1 MKNKFSKSIEKLVDF
16 SVEKMIVKEAAA
28 KNPAAFSQ
36 LIFLYKKRIVA
47 VGRRF
52 FYNQNDIDDFLQE
65 VFIKIYENLDKFQ
78 GNSRFSTWITRIA
91 YNTAINFK
99 IRTKKSENLCEET
112 QSNLVSN
119 YETPE
124 ETQLKKLTKEAIN
137 NAVKQLP
144 ENYKKCIELYFYNN
158 MTYEEIA
165 ETTDIPLNTVKT
177 YIFRAKKEL
186 YQKLKEII

>member
-177 YIFRAKKEL
+177 YIFREKKEL
-186 YQKLKEII
+186 YQKLKEIL

>member
-52 FYNQNDIDDFLQE
+52 FYDQNNIDDFLQE

-124 ETQLKKLTKEAIN
+124 ETQLKQLTKEAIN

-186 YQKLKEII
+186 YQKLKEIL

>member
-65 VFIKIYENLDKFQ
+65 VFIKIYENLDNFQ

-186 YQKLKEII
+186 YQKLKEIL

>member
-1 MKNKFSKSIEKLVDF
+1 MKER
-16 SVEKMIVKEAAA
+16 
-28 KNPAAFSQ
+28 
-36 LIFLYKKRIVA
+36 LI
-47 VGRRF
+47 
-52 FYNQNDIDDFLQE
+52 NEE
-65 VFIKIYENLDKFQ
+65 VFIKIYENLKSFQ
-78 GNSRFSTWITRIA
+78 GNSKFSTWITRIA

-99 IRTKKSENLCEET
+99 TRTKKSESLYEET
-112 QSNLVSN
+112 QANLVSI

-124 ETQLKKLTKEAIN
+124 ETQLKKITKEAIN

-144 ENYKKCIELYFYNN
+144 ENYEKCIELYFYNN

>member
-186 YQKLKEII
+186 YQKLKEIL

>member
-52 FYNQNDIDDFLQE
+52 FYDQNNIDDFLQE

-99 IRTKKSENLCEET
+99 TRTKKSENLCEEM

-124 ETQLKKLTKEAIN
+124 ETQLKQLTKEAIN

-144 ENYKKCIELYFYNN
+144 ENYKKCIERYFYNN

-165 ETTDIPLNTVKT
+165 ETTYSPLNSVKT
-177 YIFRAKKEL
+177 YIFRAKK
-186 YQKLKEII
+186 

>member
-1 MKNKFSKSIEKLVDF
+1 MKNNPSKRMLELNEIMKETDDLYRNLARKFKISDCMMWI
-16 SVEKMIVKEAAA
+16 
-28 KNPAAFSQ
+28 
-36 LIFLYKKRIVA
+36 LYILREDDRV
-47 VGRRF
+47 VT
-52 FYNQNDIDDFLQE
+52 QSDIDDFLQE
-65 VFIKIYENLDKFQ
+65 VFIRVYENIESFQ
-78 GNSRFSTWITRIA
+78 GKSQFSTWITRIA
-91 YNTAINFK
+91 YNAAINLK
-99 IRTKKSENLCEET
+99 KRTKTSESLCEEK
-112 QSNLVSN
+112 QSTLVSN

-124 ETQLKKLTKEAIN
+124 ETQLKKLTKDVIN

-144 ENYKKCIELYFYNN
+144 ENYEKCIELYFYNN

>member
-99 IRTKKSENLCEET
+99 TRTKKSESLCEET

-124 ETQLKKLTKEAIN
+124 ETQLKQLTREAIN
-137 NAVKQLP
+137 NAVKLLP

-186 YQKLKEII
+186 YQKLKEIL

>member
-52 FYNQNDIDDFLQE
+52 FYDQNNIDDFLQE

-99 IRTKKSENLCEET
+99 IRTKKSENLCEEM

-124 ETQLKKLTKEAIN
+124 ETQLKQLTKEAIN

>member
-1 MKNKFSKSIEKLVDF
+1 MKNKITKSIEKFVDF
-16 SVEKMIVKEAAA
+16 SVEKIIAKEAAA
-28 KNPAAFSQ
+28 KNSIAFSQ

-52 FYNQNDIDDFLQE
+52 FNNQSDIDDFLQE
-65 VFIKIYENLDKFQ
+65 VFIRVYENIESFQ
-78 GNSRFSTWITRIA
+78 GKSQFSTWITRIA
-91 YNTAINFK
+91 YNAAINLK
-99 IRTKKSENLCEET
+99 IRTTTSESLCEEK
-112 QSNLVSN
+112 QSTLVSN

-124 ETQLKKLTKEAIN
+124 EIQLKKLTKDVIN

-144 ENYKKCIELYFYNN
+144 ENYEKCIELYFYNN

>member
-1 MKNKFSKSIEKLVDF
+1 MKNKITKSIEKFVDF
-16 SVEKMIVKEAAA
+16 SVEKIIAKEAVA
-28 KNPAAFSQ
+28 KNSIAFSQ
-36 LIFLYKKRIVA
+36 LIFLSKNRIVA

-52 FYNQNDIDDFLQE
+52 FNNQSDIDDFLQE
-65 VFIKIYENLDKFQ
+65 VFIRVYENIESFQ
-78 GNSRFSTWITRIA
+78 GKSQFSTWITRIA
-91 YNTAINFK
+91 YNAAINLK
-99 IRTKKSENLCEET
+99 KRTKTSESLCEEK
-112 QSNLVSN
+112 QSTLVSN

-124 ETQLKKLTKEAIN
+124 ETQLKKLTKDVIN

-144 ENYKKCIELYFYNN
+144 ENYEKCIELYFYNN

>member
-1 MKNKFSKSIEKLVDF
+1 MKNKITKSIEKIVDF
-16 SVEKMIVKEAAA
+16 SVEKIIVKEAIAQ
-28 KNPAAFSQ
+28 NSVAFSQ

-52 FYNQNDIDDFLQE
+52 FKNQNDIDDFLQE
-65 VFIKIYENLDKFQ
+65 VFIKIYENLKNFQ
-78 GNSRFSTWITRIA
+78 GNSKFSTWITRIA

-99 IRTKKSENLCEET
+99 TRTKKSESLCEET
-112 QSNLVSN
+112 QANLVSI

-124 ETQLKKLTKEAIN
+124 ETQLKKITKEAIN

-144 ENYKKCIELYFYNN
+144 ENYEKCIELYFYNN
-158 MTYEEIA
+158 MSYEEIA
-165 ETTDIPLNTVKT
+165 KTTDIPLNTVKT

>member
-1 MKNKFSKSIEKLVDF
+1 MKNKITKSIEKFVDF
-16 SVEKMIVKEAAA
+16 SVEKVIAREAAA
-28 KNPAAFSQ
+28 KNSIAFSQ
-36 LIFLYKKRIVA
+36 LIFLYKKRIVG

-52 FYNQNDIDDFLQE
+52 FTNQNDIDDFLQE
-65 VFIKIYENLDKFQ
+65 VFIKVYENIESFQ
-78 GNSRFSTWITRIA
+78 GKCQFSTWITRIA
-91 YNTAINFK
+91 YNAAINFK
-99 IRTKKSENLCEET
+99 QRTKKSESLCEET
-112 QSNLVSN
+112 QSNLVSR

-124 ETQLKKLTKEAIN
+124 EIQLKALTKEAIN

-144 ENYKKCIELYFYNN
+144 KNYEKCIELYFYNN